1 LHRDRGRDRSKDVQ
15 TTQKNKLVTQIQ
27 RAYRSLRESM
37 DERQR
42 RTWAASEARKIG
54 FGGVSIVSKATSIS
68 RSTIHAGLKELSRP
82 GRKPKDYRVRSR
94 GGGRKP
100 LADTEPGL
108 EAALNSLIDPETRGD
123 PETPLRWTCKSTRR
137 LASALVKQGHKVS
150 HSHVARMLKKLGYSL
165 QGNRKTVE
173 GKQHPDRDA
182 QFQHIHDTVQAAIA
196 RRSPVISVDTKKK
209 ELVGRYKNGG
219 KEWRRRGNAERV
231 KTHDFPDKEKGKVI
245 PYGVYD
251 VGKNVGWVN
260 VGIDHDTAEFAVASI
275 RRWWQRMGS
284 KTYLHAKELIVT
296 ADAGGSNSYRNR
308 LWRFELQKFA
318 DASGLAIK
326 VCHFP
331 PGTSKWNK
339 IEHRMFCHI
348 SANWRGRPLVD
359 HETIVSLISNTT
371 TESGL
376 VIKAAL
382 DRRRFAKGK
391 KIDDAQMNTIKLR
404 PAKFHG
410 EWNYTILPR
419 RPIRP

>member
-1 LHRDRGRDRSKDVQ
+1 MQKI
-15 TTQKNKLVTQIQ
+15 QKNKLVTDIR
-27 RAYRSLRESM
+27 RAYRNLRESM
-37 DERQR
+37 DEHQR
-42 RTWAASEARKIG
+42 RIWAASEARRIG
-54 FGGVSIVSKATSIS
+54 FGGVSLVSKATSIS

-82 GRKPKDYRVRSR
+82 GRKPKDYRVRRR
-94 GGGRKP
+94 GGGRKA
-100 LADTEPGL
+100 LAERAPEL
-108 EAALNSLIDPETRGD
+108 EAALDSLIEPDTRGD

-137 LASALVKQGHKVS
+137 LAKALSQQGHKVS
-150 HSHVARMLKKLGYSL
+150 HSHVARMLKKAGYSL

-182 QFQHIHDTVQAAIA
+182 QFRYIHDTVKAAIA

-209 ELVGRYKNGG
+209 ELVGRYKNAG
-219 KEWRRRGNAERV
+219 KEWRRRGDAERV
-231 KTHDFPDKEKGKVI
+231 KTHDFPDKQKGKVI

-251 VGKNVGWVN
+251 IAQNVGWVN

-275 RRWWQRMGS
+275 RRWWQRMGK
-284 KTYLHAKELIVT
+284 KTYSHAKEVFVT

-308 LWRFELQKFA
+308 LWRFELQRFA
-318 DASGLAIK
+318 DETGLAVT

-331 PGTSKWNK
+331 PGTSRWNK

-371 TESGL
+371 TEGGL
-376 VIKAAL
+376 MIKAAL

-391 KIDDAQMNTIKLR
+391 KIDDAKMKTIRLR

-410 EWNYTILPR
+410 EWNYTILPHKAV
-419 RPIRP
+419 RP